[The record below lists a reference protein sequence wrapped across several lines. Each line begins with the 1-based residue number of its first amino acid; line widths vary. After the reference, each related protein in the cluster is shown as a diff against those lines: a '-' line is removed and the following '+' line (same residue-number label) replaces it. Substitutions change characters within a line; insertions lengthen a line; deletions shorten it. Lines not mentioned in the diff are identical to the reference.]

1 MLITSTK
8 SVKDKQCDT
17 LHYEIFSFSGNET
30 QPVFCLILS
39 HLKMWRK
46 HILTSVWHA
55 QHPNTGQNIQQPNAF
70 VPFREIEKPTPNLPM
85 RHVDVIGLISSIDD
99 RSSDN
104 SLVPYKRVTLQDEDG
119 NEVVLMLWQND
130 AKHPLTNFWS
140 PGYFLNKPG
149 FSLLKNCVSMIYCG
163 LNNNTFKLF

>member
-46 HILTSVWHA
+46 HILTCVWHA
-55 QHPNTGQNIQQPNAF
+55 QHPSDTHPSTGQNIQQPNAF
-70 VPFREIEKPTPNLPM
+70 VPFREIEKPTAILPT
-85 RHVDVIGLISSIDD
+85 RHVDVIGLISFIDD

-104 SLVPYKRVTLQDEDG
+104 SLVPFKRVTLQDEDG

-140 PGYFLNKPG
+140 PGN
-149 FSLLKNCVSMIYCG
+149 FSTNPVLA
-163 LNNNTFKLF
+163 F